1 MENKNQIRQQVDL
14 FAQNG
19 DRMQWQQL
27 PENDR
32 RQTQQLFAQLLVKLM
47 VHHLTDARHK
57 ENIHAAEDYR

>member
-1 MENKNQIRQQVDL
+1 MENKNQLRKQNDL
-14 FAQNG
+14 FAQDG

-47 VHHLTDARHK
+47 AHDLICTHLK
-57 ENIHAAEDYR
+57 ENVHAAEDHL

>member
-1 MENKNQIRQQVDL
+1 MENKNQVRQQVDL
-14 FAQNG
+14 FAQDG

-47 VHHLTDARHK
+47 AHDLTDAHHK
-57 ENIHAAEDYR
+57 ENIHAAEDYL